1 MNGWVAILLIAGT
14 TGLVA
19 YLASRRR
26 GARVTTVTRTTPSDV
41 TEK

>member
-1 MNGWVAILLIAGT
+1 MNGWVAIILIAGT

-19 YLASRRR
+19 YLVSRRR
-26 GARVTTVTRTTPSDV
+26 GTRVTTVTRTTPSDV

>member
-19 YLASRRR
+19 YLVTRRS
-26 GARVTTVTRTTPSDV
+26 GPRVTTITHTTTSDEA
-41 TEK
+41 EK